1 MLSIEGIPNV
11 PNFKGLNTSWLLIN
25 VVFYLTEIFSTYKYI
40 GINLHE
46 IL

>member
-1 MLSIEGIPNV
+1 MLPIEGIPNI
-11 PNFKGLNTSWLLIN
+11 PNFKGLNVAWLLIN

-40 GINLHE
+40 GINLLE

>member
-1 MLSIEGIPNV
+1 MLSIEGIHNV
-11 PNFKGLNTSWLLIN
+11 PNFKGLNKSWLSIN
-25 VVFYLTEIFSTYKYI
+25 VVIYLTEIFSTHKYI

>member
-1 MLSIEGIPNV
+1 MLPIDDIPNV
-11 PNFKGLNTSWLLIN
+11 PNFKGLNTSWLSIN
-25 VVFYLTEIFSTYKYI
+25 VVIYLTEIFSTYKYI